1 MGVGA
6 VGRAARDLRGKHIFV
21 DVLAQFAA
29 RAQHPRLRAVDKRL
43 RAPVRVAVRGR
54 RGVGSG
60 AVARALDATGV
71 PAFGQGACVARGA
84 ASAETDVQV
93 VVIAE
98 APKPEDR
105 AMIGTDTP
113 TVIVL
118 NKADLGGREPGGP
131 LASADR
137 CATAIAE
144 LVGLPV
150 VPMVALLAS
159 AEIDEQDAA
168 VLRALAATPVDMTST
183 DAFVAAEHPVP
194 PQLRHRLLRRL
205 DRFGIA
211 HAVLAC
217 VDGAPPAA
225 ISESL
230 RALSRVDR
238 LVESLAATEAEVGYR
253 RVCAA
258 LDDLGR
264 LAAESRDDELAAFL
278 VSDEVVISVMA
289 AAVAVVEATGE
300 QVERGDDPQA
310 HQRRAVH
317 WRRDAAGALDDVR
330 RRCGRDIAR
339 GSLRLLGQVQ

>member
-1 MGVGA
+1 
-6 VGRAARDLRGKHIFV
+6 
-21 DVLAQFAA
+21 
-29 RAQHPRLRAVDKRL
+29 
-43 RAPVRVAVRGR
+43 
-54 RGVGSG
+54 
-60 AVARALDATGV
+60 
-71 PAFGQGACVARGA
+71 
-84 ASAETDVQV
+84 
-93 VVIAE
+93 
-98 APKPEDR
+98 
-105 AMIGTDTP
+105 
-113 TVIVL
+113 
-118 NKADLGGREPGGP
+118 
-131 LASADR
+131 
-137 CATAIAE
+137 
-144 LVGLPV
+144 
-150 VPMVALLAS
+150 MVALLAS

-238 LVESLAATEAEVGYR
+238 LVESLAAIEAEVGYR

-258 LDDLGR
+258 LDDLSR

-289 AAVAVVEATGE
+289 AAVAVVEAAGE
-300 QVERGDDPQA
+300 PVDRGDDPQA

-339 GSLRLLGQVQ
+339 GSLRLLGQVR